1 MAGKKV
7 IQSAHFKRNTL
18 TALAVVLFCAI
29 ILSEIL
35 LAVSIPWYLRREDTM
50 ALEVLRLKMRSTFD
64 AARNRTG
71 SYRGRDE
78 VKEAEFRLLR
88 WALDSMAD
96 YLRENISRLDAAELK
111 SIQSKI
117 DTLHKTAQELA
128 QGKNRSREQK
138 LDTSL
143 YLDSLLAQEKTQK

>member
-1 MAGKKV
+1 MAGTKV

-18 TALAVVLFCAI
+18 TAFAVVLFCAI
-29 ILSEIL
+29 ILSEIF

-50 ALEVLRLKMRSTFD
+50 ALEVLRLKMRDTFD
-64 AARNRTG
+64 AARNSTG

-78 VKEAEFRLLR
+78 VKEAEMRLLR

-96 YLRENISRLDAAELK
+96 YLRENISRLDAAELR
-111 SIQSKI
+111 SVQEKI
-117 DTLHKTAQELA
+117 DTLYKTAQELSR
-128 QGKNRSREQK
+128 GKNRSREQK

-143 YLDSLLAQEKTQK
+143 YLNSLLAQEKGKK

>member
-1 MAGKKV
+1 MAGTKI

-29 ILSEIL
+29 ILSEIF

-50 ALEVLRLKMRSTFD
+50 ALEVLRLKMRNSFD
-64 AARNRTG
+64 SARNATG

-78 VKEAEFRLLR
+78 VMEAEIRLIR

-111 SIQSKI
+111 SIQGKI
-117 DTLHKTAQELA
+117 DAMSKTTQELY

-143 YLDSLLAQEKTQK
+143 YLNSLLAQEKRRK